1 MFYAF
6 CHNWSIVLCE
16 TKSKLFPARIPNYQA
31 VFRKVWILYKFGFV
45 GKSKLLDFTT
55 MPEAAES
62 HPLIYSYMKN
72 QKIFSKK
79 KSLNISVKALV
90 NLS

>member
-1 MFYAF
+1 MEKQRATFPHPANSVA
-6 CHNWSIVLCE
+6 HSSIRRGV
-16 TKSKLFPARIPNYQA
+16 IH
-31 VFRKVWILYKFGFV
+31 I
-45 GKSKLLDFTT
+45 TT
-55 MPEAAES
+55 MPTAAES
-62 HPLIYSYMKN
+62 HSLIHSYMKN